1 MMNTTCYRLVVCEK
15 PSVARSIAAV
25 LGADR
30 REDGFLS
37 GGGYLVSWCFGH
49 LAELS
54 DADTYDEK
62 FGKWRREDLPILPEG
77 WQYTVARDKQKQM
90 NTLRTLMHRDDVYEV
105 INACDAG
112 REGELIFRTAY
123 NLNNCR
129 KRVKRLWISSMED
142 EAIFEGFENLRDG
155 AEYDNL
161 YASALCRSKADWLV
175 GINATRLFSVM
186 YHRTLNVG
194 RVVSPT
200 LALLVQREAEI
211 NAFQPESFYTV
222 HLDFDGFSAAGG
234 RMKEQAEAERLA
246 GDCKNKSAAVTSVVQ
261 TKKTEKAPAL
271 YDLTT
276 LQRDANRL
284 LGYTAQ
290 QTLDYLQSLYEKKL
304 CTYPRTDSR
313 YLTDDM
319 ENVVNALALCCAG
332 ICGTE
337 PPAAV
342 CSGQVCSSKKV
353 SDHHAVVPTMAA
365 GETDLEALPVGERE
379 ILRLAAR
386 QVLMAVSAPFV
397 YLETE
402 VKLDC
407 EGNAFAA
414 KGKTILHMGWRA
426 YTEKGKQDNTLP
438 ELSEGQSLPV
448 SSCEVKEGKTTP
460 PKHFTEDTLLS
471 AMETAGANYRVP
483 TKSNDFVGKG
493 GAAERV
499 SFSPQGGNKRYAACD
514 DAPEDAERRGLGTPA
529 TRAAVIEKLVSAGFA
544 ERRKVKKAVRLVP
557 SEAGVSL
564 ITVLPEQLQSPLL
577 TAEWEH
583 RLKEIE
589 GGELDADGFLAGIC
603 DMVAALVR
611 DAAPVDGA
619 EVLFPS
625 GRPVV
630 GKCPRCGAEV
640 TESKNGYFCER
651 RSCKFGLWRDNRF
664 LAAKRISLTKKMA
677 ASLLTQGRAYASG
690 IYSEKTG
697 KTYDAFI
704 VLEDD
709 GARSSYKL
717 DFTK

>member
-25 LGADR
+25 LGAGR

-37 GGGYLVSWCFGH
+37 GGGYLISWCFGH

-54 DADTYDEK
+54 DADAYDEK
-62 FGKWRREDLPILPEG
+62 YGKWRREDLPILPES

-90 NTLRTLMHRDDVYEV
+90 NTLRALMHRDDVYEV
-105 INACDAG
+105 VNACDAG

-142 EAIFEGFENLRDG
+142 AAILQGFDNLRDG

-222 HLDFDGFSAAGG
+222 HLDFNGFSAAGG
-234 RMKEQAEAERLA
+234 RMKEQTEAERLA
-246 GDCKNKSAAVTSVVQ
+246 GDCNSKAAAVTSVVQ
-261 TKKTEKAPAL
+261 TEKTEKAPGL

-304 CTYPRTDSR
+304 CTYPCTDSR

-319 ENVVNALALCCAG
+319 EGGVNALALCCAG
-332 ICGTE
+332 VCGTE

-365 GETDLEALPVGERE
+365 GETDLETLPAGERE
-379 ILRLAAR
+379 ILRLVSR

-402 VKLDC
+402 ARLDC
-407 EGNAFAA
+407 GGNAFAA

-426 YTEKGKQDNTLP
+426 YTEKGKQDSTLP

-448 SSCEVKEGKTTP
+448 SSCAVKEGKTTP
-460 PKHFTEDTLLS
+460 PKHFTE
-471 AMETAGANYRVP
+471 A
-483 TKSNDFVGKG
+483 
-493 GAAERV
+493 
-499 SFSPQGGNKRYAACD
+499 
-514 DAPEDAERRGLGTPA
+514 
-529 TRAAVIEKLVSAGFA
+529 
-544 ERRKVKKAVRLVP
+544 
-557 SEAGVSL
+557 
-564 ITVLPEQLQSPLL
+564 
-577 TAEWEH
+577 
-583 RLKEIE
+583 
-589 GGELDADGFLAGIC
+589 IC
-603 DMVAALVR
+603 
-611 DAAPVDGA
+611 
-619 EVLFPS
+619 
-625 GRPVV
+625 
-630 GKCPRCGAEV
+630 
-640 TESKNGYFCER
+640 CER
-651 RSCKFGLWRDNRF
+651 GIRNRP
-664 LAAKRISLTKKMA
+664 
-677 ASLLTQGRAYASG
+677 
-690 IYSEKTG
+690 
-697 KTYDAFI
+697 
-704 VLEDD
+704 
-709 GARSSYKL
+709 
-717 DFTK
+717 

>member
-1 MMNTTCYRLVVCEK
+1 MNEYRLVVCEK

-25 LGADR
+25 LGAGKR
-30 REDGFLS
+30 GDGFLS

-54 DADTYDEK
+54 DADAYDEK
-62 FGKWRREDLPILPEG
+62 YGKWRREDLPILPKS
-77 WQYTVARDKQKQM
+77 WQYTVSRDKQKQM
-90 NTLRTLMHRDDVYEV
+90 NTLRALMHREDVCEV

-142 EAIFEGFENLRDG
+142 AAILQGFDNLRDG

-161 YASALCRSKADWLV
+161 YSSALCRSKADWLV

-211 NAFQPESFYTV
+211 SAFQPETFYTV
-222 HLDFDGFSAAGG
+222 NLAFDTFAAVGE
-234 RMKEQAEAERLA
+234 RYTQKAEAEAQREKCHDDTA
-246 GDCKNKSAAVTSVVQ
+246 TVTKVER
-261 TKKTEKAPAL
+261 KEKAEKAPAL
-271 YDLTT
+271 YDLTA

-319 ENVVNALALCCAG
+319 EGGVNALALCCAG

-337 PPAAV
+337 PLAAV
-342 CSGQVCSSKKV
+342 YSGQVCDSKRV

-365 GETDLEALPVGERE
+365 GETDLEALPAGERE
-379 ILRLAAR
+379 LLRLVSR

-402 VKLDC
+402 ARLDC
-407 EGNAFAA
+407 GGNAFSA
-414 KGKTILHMGWRA
+414 KGKTVVQPGWKA
-426 YTEKGKQDNTLP
+426 YADAELTDKPLP
-438 ELSEGQSLPV
+438 ELSEGQSLSV
-448 SSCEVKEGKTTP
+448 SSCAVKEGRTTP

-471 AMETAGANYRVP
+471 AMETAG
-483 TKSNDFVGKG
+483 KEDM
-493 GAAERV
+493 
-499 SFSPQGGNKRYAACD
+499 
-514 DAPEDAERRGLGTPA
+514 PEDAERKGLGTPA
-529 TRAAVIEKLVSAGFA
+529 TRAAVIEKLVATGFA
-544 ERRKVKKAVRLVP
+544 ERKKAKKSVCLVP
-557 SEAGVSL
+557 TEAGVSL

-589 GGELDADGFLAGIC
+589 CGELGADEFLAGIC

-664 LAAKRISLTKKMA
+664 LAAKKISLTKKMA
-677 ASLLTQGRAYASG
+677 SSLLTQGRAYASG

>member
-1 MMNTTCYRLVVCEK
+1 MNEYRLVVCEK

-25 LGADR
+25 FGAGKR
-30 REDGFLS
+30 GDGFLS

-54 DADTYDEK
+54 DADAYDEK
-62 FGKWRREDLPILPEG
+62 YGKWRREDLPILPES

-90 NTLRTLMHRDDVYEV
+90 NTLRTLMHREDVCEV

-142 EAIFEGFENLRDG
+142 AAIFEGFENLRDG

-211 NAFQPESFYTV
+211 NAFQPETFYTV
-222 HLDFDGFSAAGG
+222 HLDFNGFSAAGG

-246 GDCKNKSAAVTSVVQ
+246 GDCNSKTAAVTSVVQ

-290 QTLDYLQSLYEKKL
+290 QTLDYLQSLYERKL

-319 ENVVNALALCCAG
+319 ESGVNALALCCAG

-342 CSGQVCSSKKV
+342 CSGQVCSSKNV

-365 GETDLEALPVGERE
+365 GETDLEALPAGERE
-379 ILRLAAR
+379 ILRLVSR

-397 YLETE
+397 CLETE
-402 VKLDC
+402 ARLNC
-407 EGNAFAA
+407 GGNAFAA

-426 YTEKGKQDNTLP
+426 YTEKGKQDSTLP

-448 SSCEVKEGKTTP
+448 SSCAVKEGKTTP

-471 AMETAGANYRVP
+471 AMEVAGA
-483 TKSNDFVGKG
+483 K
-493 GAAERV
+493 EM
-499 SFSPQGGNKRYAACD
+499 
-514 DAPEDAERRGLGTPA
+514 PEDAERKGLGTPA
-529 TRAAVIEKLVSAGFA
+529 TRAAILEKLVATGFVERKKSKKTASLIPTHAGI
-544 ERRKVKKAVRLVP
+544 
-557 SEAGVSL
+557 SL
-564 ITVLPEQLQSPLL
+564 ITVLPEQLQSPLM

-589 GGELDADGFLAGIC
+589 RGEEFPETFMQGIR
-603 DMVAALVR
+603 DMVCELVKTYKT
-611 DAAPVDGA
+611 VLGA
-619 EVLFPS
+619 DVLFPS
-625 GRPVV
+625 GRAVV
-630 GKCPRCGAEV
+630 GKCPRCGSDV
-640 TESKNGYFCER
+640 TESKKGYFCER

-664 LAAKRISLTKKMA
+664 LVAKKLSLTKKMVS
-677 ASLLTQGRAYASG
+677 SLLTEGRAYASG
-690 IYSEKTG
+690 VYSEKTG

>member
-1 MMNTTCYRLVVCEK
+1 MSNYRLVVCEK
-15 PSVARSIAAV
+15 PSVAKSIAAV
-25 LGADR
+25 LDAKK
-30 REDGFLS
+30 REDG
-37 GGGYLVSWCFGH
+37 YLFGNGFIVSWCFGH
-49 LAELS
+49 LAELA
-54 DADTYDEK
+54 DADAYDEK
-62 FGKWRREDLPILPEG
+62 YGKWRREDLPILPEA
-77 WQYTVARDKQKQM
+77 WQYTVARDKKKQLDL
-90 NTLRTLMHRDDVYEV
+90 LRTLMNRDDVSEV

-112 REGELIFRTAY
+112 REGELIFRTVY
-123 NLNNCR
+123 CLNKCR
-129 KRVKRLWISSMED
+129 KPMKRLWISSMED
-142 EAIFEGFENLRDG
+142 AAILSGFENLKDG
-155 AEYDNL
+155 SEYDSL

-211 NAFQPESFYTV
+211 SAFQPEAFYTV
-222 HLDFDGFSAAGG
+222 QLGFGDFSGAGE
-234 RMKEQAEAERLA
+234 RMKDKSEAQKLAESCQ
-246 GDCKNKSAAVTSVVQ
+246 GQSAAVTSV
-261 TKKTEKAPAL
+261 TETEKTEKAPAL

-319 ENVVNALALCCAG
+319 EDSVNSLVLLAAG

-337 PPAAV
+337 PPSAV
-342 CSGQVCSSKKV
+342 IPNQVCSSKKV
-353 SDHHAVVPTMAA
+353 SDHHAIVPTVA
-365 GETDLEALPVGERE
+365 GGEADLSALPAGERE
-379 ILRLAAR
+379 ILLLLSR
-386 QVLMAVSAPFV
+386 QVLMAVSESFI
-397 YLETE
+397 YKETV
-402 VKLDC
+402 VKMDC
-407 EGNAFAA
+407 NGNEFTA
-414 KGKTILHMGWRA
+414 KGKALVRMGWRVFA
-426 YTEKGKQDNTLP
+426 EKEKQDKTIP
-438 ELSEGQSLPV
+438 AITEGQAIPV

-460 PKHFTEDTLLS
+460 PKHFTEDLLLN
-471 AMETAGANYRVP
+471 AMETAG
-483 TKSNDFVGKG
+483 KEDM
-493 GAAERV
+493 
-499 SFSPQGGNKRYAACD
+499 
-514 DAPEDAERRGLGTPA
+514 PEDAERKGIGTPA
-529 TRAAVIEKLVSAGFA
+529 TRAGIIEKLISAGFA
-544 ERRKVKKAVRLVP
+544 ERKSAKKTVHLIP
-557 SEAGVSL
+557 SAAGMSL

-589 GGELDADGFLAGIC
+589 RGETDADAFLAGIGEL
-603 DMVAALVR
+603 VSSLVR
-611 DAAPVDGA
+611 ECAPVEGA
-619 EVLFPS
+619 ETLFPS

-630 GKCPRCGAEV
+630 GKCPRCGADV

-664 LAAKRISLTKKMA
+664 LTAKKISLTKKMA
-677 ASLLTQGRAYASG
+677 SSLLADGRTYASG

-709 GARSSYKL
+709 GTKSSYRLEFGK
-717 DFTK
+717 

>member
-15 PSVARSIAAV
+15 PSVARSIASV
-25 LGADR
+25 LGACR

-54 DADTYDEK
+54 DADAYDEK
-62 FGKWRREDLPILPEG
+62 YGKWRREDLPILPES

-90 NTLRTLMHRDDVYEV
+90 NTLRALMHREDVCEV
-105 INACDAG
+105 VNACDAG

-129 KRVKRLWISSMED
+129 KRVRRLWISSMED
-142 EAIFEGFENLRDG
+142 AAILDGFDNLRDG

-211 NAFQPESFYTV
+211 NAFQPETFYTV
-222 HLDFDGFSAAGG
+222 HLDFNGFSAAGG

-246 GDCKNKSAAVTSVVQ
+246 GDCNSKTAAVTSVVQ

-319 ENVVNALALCCAG
+319 EGGVNALALCCAG

-337 PPAAV
+337 LPAAV
-342 CSGQVCSSKKV
+342 YSGQVCDSKRV

-365 GETDLEALPVGERE
+365 GETDLEALPAGERE
-379 ILRLAAR
+379 LLRLVSR

-402 VKLDC
+402 ARLDC
-407 EGNAFAA
+407 GGNAFAA

-426 YTEKGKQDNTLP
+426 YTEKGKQDSTLP
-438 ELSEGQSLPV
+438 ELSEGQSLSV
-448 SSCEVKEGKTTP
+448 SSCAVKEGRTTP
-460 PKHFTEDTLLS
+460 PKHFTEDTLLA
-471 AMETAGANYRVP
+471 AMENASKEDMP
-483 TKSNDFVGKG
+483 D
-493 GAAERV
+493 
-499 SFSPQGGNKRYAACD
+499 
-514 DAPEDAERRGLGTPA
+514 DAERKGIGTPA
-529 TRAAVIEKLVSAGFA
+529 TRSGIIEKLVSSGFV
-544 ERRKVKKAVRLVP
+544 ERRKSKKITNLLPTSTGTA
-557 SEAGVSL
+557 L
-564 ITVLPEQLQSPLL
+564 ITVLPEQLQSPQL

-589 GGELDADGFLAGIC
+589 RGEIAPDSFMDGI
-603 DMVAALVR
+603 AAMLHELVQTYK
-611 DAAPVDGA
+611 PIPGT

-625 GRPVV
+625 GREVV
-630 GKCPRCGAEV
+630 GRCPRCGAEV
-640 TESKNGYFCER
+640 TESPKGFFCENRACSFVLWKNSRFFTAKKKVLTKSLAAALLKNG
-651 RSCKFGLWRDNRF
+651 
-664 LAAKRISLTKKMA
+664 
-677 ASLLTQGRAYASG
+677 RAPLKG
-690 IYSEKTG
+690 CYSEKTG
-697 KTYDAFI
+697 KTYDA
-704 VLEDD
+704 VVLLEDD
-709 GARSSYKL
+709 GQRTGYKL
-717 DFTK
+717 VFDNG

>member
-25 LGADR
+25 LGAGKR
-30 REDGFLS
+30 GDGFLS

-54 DADTYDEK
+54 DADAYDEK
-62 FGKWRREDLPILPEG
+62 YGKWRREDLPILPDS

-90 NTLRTLMHRDDVYEV
+90 NTLRALMHREDVCEV
-105 INACDAG
+105 VNACDAG

-142 EAIFEGFENLRDG
+142 AAILQGFDNLRDG

-211 NAFQPESFYTV
+211 NAFQPETFYTV
-222 HLDFDGFSAAGG
+222 HLDFNGFSAAGG

-246 GDCKNKSAAVTSVVQ
+246 GDCNSKTAAVTSVVQ
-261 TKKTEKAPAL
+261 TEKTEKAPAL

-319 ENVVNALALCCAG
+319 EGGVNALALCCAG

-365 GETDLEALPVGERE
+365 GETDLETLLAGERE
-379 ILRLAAR
+379 LLRLVSR

-402 VKLDC
+402 AKLDC
-407 EGNAFAA
+407 GGNAFAA
-414 KGKTILHMGWRA
+414 KGKTILNMGWRA
-426 YTEKGKQDNTLP
+426 YTEKGKQDSTLP
-438 ELSEGQSLPV
+438 ELSEGQIAFRFLLRGQRGQNDPAQTLHRGYASVGHGDGGQRGYAGRLRSGAGWEPPRQGRRSLKSWWPRALRSAKRRKRLYASFPPKRAFPSLPCCPN
-448 SSCEVKEGKTTP
+448 SSSPRCSPPNGSTASRRSSAASWARTSSSQASAIWSQRWFGTLRLWTARRCCSPPADPLWANAPAAAQRSRRAKTAI
-460 PKHFTEDTLLS
+460 S
-471 AMETAGANYRVP
+471 AR
-483 TKSNDFVGKG
+483 D
-493 GAAERV
+493 GAA
-499 SFSPQGGNKRYAACD
+499 SSGCGGTTA
-514 DAPEDAERRGLGTPA
+514 
-529 TRAAVIEKLVSAGFA
+529 
-544 ERRKVKKAVRLVP
+544 
-557 SEAGVSL
+557 SL
-564 ITVLPEQLQSPLL
+564 PP
-577 TAEWEH
+577 
-583 RLKEIE
+583 
-589 GGELDADGFLAGIC
+589 
-603 DMVAALVR
+603 
-611 DAAPVDGA
+611 
-619 EVLFPS
+619 
-625 GRPVV
+625 
-630 GKCPRCGAEV
+630 
-640 TESKNGYFCER
+640 R
-651 RSCKFGLWRDNRF
+651 RS
-664 LAAKRISLTKKMA
+664 A
-677 ASLLTQGRAYASG
+677 
-690 IYSEKTG
+690 
-697 KTYDAFI
+697 
-704 VLEDD
+704 
-709 GARSSYKL
+709 
-717 DFTK
+717 